1 MREGKYL
8 FTSECVTE
16 GHPDKVCD
24 QIADEILDKI
34 LSEDSPGRVACE
46 VLASMGFIIVSGEIT
61 TKTYVDI
68 REIVEGV
75 LKKVGYDKSEY
86 GFDYKTVAVLSSIH
100 SQSPDIAQGVNA
112 KKDAKD
118 IGAGD
123 QGMMS
128 GYASNETPELMPF
141 AIIYAQKLAR
151 KLAEVRKN
159 GTLPYLRPDGKTQVT
174 VEYENSKPK
183 RIEAVVIAAQ
193 HDEDVDQDKLK
204 ADIRKHVIEPVCGRY
219 LDSSTK
225 YYINNTGRFVIG
237 GPVADTGCTGRK
249 IIADTYGGVGNHGG
263 GSFSGKDPTKVD
275 KSGAYMARYIAK
287 NVVAARIADKCEVQL
302 AYVIGGREP
311 LSLSINTYGTSKV
324 PEENICAAVRKH
336 FELSPGGMIEQLK
349 LRRPIYR
356 KTSVYGHFG
365 RDEPEFTWEKT
376 DKAEA
381 LKKELGL

>member
-61 TKTYVDI
+61 TKTYVDV
-68 REIVEGV
+68 REVVEGV

-128 GYASNETPELMPF
+128 GYATNETPELMPF
-141 AIIYAQKLAR
+141 TILYAQKLA
-151 KLAEVRKN
+151 KQLTDVRKN
-159 GTLPYLRPDGKTQVT
+159 GTLPYLRPDGKTQIT
-174 VEYENSKPK
+174 AEYENGKPK
-183 RIEAVVIAAQ
+183 RIKAVVIAAQ

-204 ADIRKHVIEPVCGRY
+204 ADIKKHVIEPICGKY
-219 LDSSTK
+219 LDSSTE

-287 NVVAARIADKCEVQL
+287 NIVAGGIADKCEVQL

-311 LSLSINTYGTSKV
+311 LSLSINTDGTSKV
-324 PEENICAAVRKH
+324 PEEKIHQAVLKH
-336 FELSPGGMIEQLK
+336 FQLSPGGMIEQLN

-365 RDEPEFTWEKT
+365 RNEPEFTWEKT
-376 DKAEA
+376 DKAA
-381 LKKELGL
+381 LLKKELGL